1 MLIKLFI
8 YLSTDE
14 ESGDDE
20 MLTTLPAGCQDELSQ
35 LTPPKRRKLAARRR
49 RHPAGSHPPTLSE
62 PMVSSIHESKTNC
75 GCASS
80 GMSNNQAHHIR
91 PRRQCVNR
99 PRRRRRTSTFATT
112 STFSPSLP
120 FDTQKD
126 LFSPVDGRP
135 KLDNHMFG
143 KSKGEIVDDSTAFVP
158 SSSSLSWFMSNAANE
173 SLSNGVSDSLSTLS
187 SAYISNVTRT
197 TNLSLGESSNPVTP
211 GSSCAMLD
219 RISSDST
226 RGGNPTLMFMPSA
239 TVSRDQRRELQGSPG
254 RFSSRDHEHRH
265 PFASSTATSSTV
277 ANSDNVPD
285 FFASNTRSSM
295 LHNLRTNQSPL
306 QFNLGDGMGAI
317 ESRSSRDRH
326 SGGGSS
332 RQHRFTL
339 SHQHIMTEVLG
350 RRPNPALTF
359 PSTTSN
365 GHNGGQSPDEE
376 HLSLPVLPLCKS
388 RRFYRFRLGLSR
400 CNAVVSLKIRFDRL
414 ALLSLFD
421 RNVSLWDSLLGVTLA
436 LTVGVLTALVLI
448 PSPTPLLQDAFAFL
462 FCVVSGSCQ
471 YSLLKSVQ
479 PDAAS
484 PTHGHNRMVAFGR
497 PVYFCL
503 LVSLV
508 LVANQCINHQ
518 NSWAPISLYGV
529 NWGSVEQMTLMRNV
543 LLNLVLCFP
552 IIFCLGLMPQIS
564 TFVIYLLGMYQM
576 FKYTLFVYLTFYYFI
591 L

>member
-1 MLIKLFI
+1 MLA
-8 YLSTDE
+8 
-14 ESGDDE
+14 
-20 MLTTLPAGCQDELSQ
+20 TLPVGCQDELSQ

-75 GCASS
+75 GCTSS
-80 GMSNNQAHHIR
+80 GMSSNQTHHIR

-99 PRRRRRTSTFATT
+99 PRRRRRTSNFATT
-112 STFSPSLP
+112 STFSPPLP
-120 FDTQKD
+120 FDTRKD

-135 KLDNHMFG
+135 KMDHQMFG
-143 KSKGEIVDDSTAFVP
+143 KRKEEIVDVPTTFP
-158 SSSSLSWFMSNAANE
+158 SSSSLSWFMSNTANE
-173 SLSNGVSDSLSTLS
+173 SNGVSDSLSTLS

-226 RGGNPTLMFMPSA
+226 RGGNPTLMFLPTA
-239 TVSRDQRRELQGSPG
+239 DVSRDQRRELQGYPR
-254 RFSSRDHEHRH
+254 RFSSRDHDHRH

-277 ANSDNVPD
+277 ANTDNVPD
-285 FFASNTRSSM
+285 FFVSNTRSSM
-295 LHNLRTNQSPL
+295 LNNLRTNQSPL
-306 QFNLGDGMGAI
+306 QFNLGDGMGAM
-317 ESRSSRDRH
+317 ESRSARERH
-326 SGGGSS
+326 SGSGSS

-350 RRPNPALTF
+350 RRPNPALTL
-359 PSTTSN
+359 PSITSN
-365 GHNGGQSPDEE
+365 GHDGGQSPDEE

-388 RRFYRFRLGLSR
+388 RRFYRFRLGLRR

-421 RNVSLWDSLLGVTLA
+421 RNVSFWDSLLGVMLA

-508 LVANQCINHQ
+508 LVANQSISHQ
-518 NSWAPISLYGV
+518 NRWVPISLYGV
-529 NWGSVEQMTLMRNV
+529 NWGSVEQLTFMQNV

-552 IIFCLGLMPQIS
+552 IIFSLGLMPQIS
-564 TFVIYLLGMYQM
+564 TFVIYLLGTCKMLK
-576 FKYTLFVYLTFYYFI
+576 F
-591 L
+591 